1 MVQESNI
8 RIRIVDDRVLIREAL
23 ELFVET
29 RSNFTLVG
37 QAPNGEEAISMCQAL
52 NPDVVLIDII
62 MPGIGGVAAI
72 RHIRQRFPN
81 IRVIALTSHET
92 ETTREEVLEA
102 GAHEF
107 LIKDISGDTLAS
119 VIHAVCRA

>member
-1 MVQESNI
+1 MVLDSNI
-8 RIRIVDDRVLIREAL
+8 RILVVDDRVLIREAL

-29 RSNFTLVG
+29 RPNFTMVG
-37 QAPNGEEAISMCQAL
+37 QAANGEEAIRLCQVL
-52 NPDVVLIDII
+52 NPDVVLIDIV

-81 IRVIALTSHET
+81 IRIVALTSHET
-92 ETTREEVLEA
+92 ETTREEILEA

-107 LIKDISGDTLAS
+107 LIKDTSGDTLAG
-119 VIHAVCRA
+119 VIHGVCRA